1 LEVEMIALFWIF
13 FIMIMILAGYVSR
26 LKDRHEERLEAL
38 ERKILE
44 KRDDVHTPS
53 ARTAIWRGSLPPE
66 LRCLDEFDA
75 RDYASSRSRPR

>member
-1 LEVEMIALFWIF
+1 MIALFWIC
-13 FIMIMILAGYVSR
+13 FIMIMLVAGYVR
-26 LKDRHEERLEAL
+26 RHQERLEAL

-44 KRDDVHTPS
+44 KLDEVQTPS
-53 ARTAIWRGSLPPE
+53 ARSATWRGSLPPE